1 MITRGLESAANGMK
15 TLIEYQDVVAN
26 NIANVNTTSFKRTNL
41 AFKNIMDMAIEE
53 KSKFN
58 EFQSQARPLGS
69 LSAGS
74 GVDYRYLDF
83 SQGVMVQTGNSLDLA
98 LLSEGFFKVQ
108 EKQTVGQPYNENNFY
123 YTRNGSFHL
132 NEDYYLVNNLGDF
145 VMDSENRRIRIAR
158 DPDDPNNNINNRVDV
173 QKDIAIFENG
183 QIHITNPDYARTLQK
198 IQIVDF
204 QDKSKLGQI
213 GDSRYREILGQNAG
227 RFEVTGNV
235 GITQGSL
242 EGSNVNTVNEM
253 IHTIEITRAYETL
266 STMVREQGDLLS
278 QAIELGKI
286 RG

>member
-41 AFKNIMDMAIEE
+41 AFKNIMDMTIEE
-53 KSKFN
+53 KSRFN
-58 EFQSQARPLGS
+58 EFQSQARQLGN

-145 VMDSENRRIRIAR
+145 VMDSENRRIRVAR
-158 DPDDPNNNINNRVDV
+158 DPDDPNNDVNNRVDV

-183 QIHITNPDYARTLQK
+183 QIHITNPDYPRTLQK

-204 QDKSKLGQI
+204 EDKSKLGQI

>member
-1 MITRGLESAANGMK
+1 M
-15 TLIEYQDVVAN
+15 
-26 NIANVNTTSFKRTNL
+26 
-41 AFKNIMDMAIEE
+41 
-53 KSKFN
+53 
-58 EFQSQARPLGS
+58 
-69 LSAGS
+69 
-74 GVDYRYLDF
+74 
-83 SQGVMVQTGNSLDLA
+83 
-98 LLSEGFFKVQ
+98 
-108 EKQTVGQPYNENNFY
+108 
-123 YTRNGSFHL
+123 
-132 NEDYYLVNNLGDF
+132 
-145 VMDSENRRIRIAR
+145 
-158 DPDDPNNNINNRVDV
+158 NNRVDV

-183 QIHITNPDYARTLQK
+183 QINITNPDYPRTLQK

-204 QDKSKLGQI
+204 EDKSKLGQI

-227 RFEVTGNV
+227 RRIVTGNV

>member
-1 MITRGLESAANGMK
+1 MITRGLESASNGMK
-15 TLIEYQDVVAN
+15 TLIEYQDIVAN
-26 NIANVNTTSFKRTNL
+26 NIANVNTTSFKKTNL
-41 AFKNIMDMAIEE
+41 AFKNVMDMAIEE
-53 KSKFN
+53 KSRFN
-58 EFQSQARPLGS
+58 EFQAQPRHLGN

-74 GVDYRYLDF
+74 VVDKRYLDF
-83 SQGVMVQTGNSLDLA
+83 SQGALIQTGNSLDLA
-98 LLSEGFFKVQ
+98 LISDGFFKVQ

-158 DPDDPNNNINNRVDV
+158 DPDDPNNDVNNRVDT
-173 QKDIAIFENG
+173 QKELTIAGNG
-183 QIHITNPDYARTLQK
+183 TISITNPDFQRTLQR

-204 QDKSKLGQI
+204 EDKSKLGQI

-227 RFEVTGNV
+227 RFQLRGDA
-235 GITQGSL
+235 GLTQGSL

-266 STMVREQGDLLS
+266 STMVREQSELLS